1 MRNKITDDIF
11 RDAAQEMF
19 SEDPVYKVAF
29 DMNMAASTLLG
40 YAAGNAAG
48 KVVGKATT

>member
-19 SEDPVYKVAF
+19 TEDVTYKVAF
-29 DMNMAASTLLG
+29 DVNMAASTLLG
-40 YAAGNAAG
+40 YATGNVAG
-48 KVVGKATT
+48 KL